1 MFGPKAARYDE
12 LRPVDEHWWRAYE
25 EIVRVGDFRGGR
37 VLEIGCGTGRLAHAL
52 GERRVARVWAVDVV
66 ARDGRARE
74 GDRGQR
80 PGRPRRV
87 APVQAGLVRA
97 GRVADVGAPRRPPAR
112 VRGVREGARPQRAP
126 RRRNRG
132 SGDASTTSWFA
143 RYFPSVPSVARGR
156 FPDEGPLR
164 DELVAAGF
172 AAVAFE
178 RFDILRRIDRE
189 HALAT
194 MRAKAYSTFDLL
206 PPDEYAAGLALA
218 EAELPAAFDDTFR
231 WLLAVADR

>member
-1 MFGPKAARYDE
+1 M
-12 LRPVDEHWWRAYE
+12 
-25 EIVRVGDFRGGR
+25 
-37 VLEIGCGTGRLAHAL
+37 LEIGCGTGRLADAL
-52 GERRVARVWAVDVV
+52 GEREGARVWAVDAAPEMVERARAIGVNARVARGESLPFKPGWFERVVLRMAVHLVDRPRVFAESVRCSRPSGRLVV
-66 ARDGRARE
+66 ATED
-74 GDRGQR
+74 
-80 PGRPRRV
+80 
-87 APVQAGLVRA
+87 
-97 GRVADVGAPRRPPAR
+97 PATL
-112 VRGVREGARPQRAP
+112 
-126 RRRNRG
+126 
-132 SGDASTTSWFA
+132 DDSWLA